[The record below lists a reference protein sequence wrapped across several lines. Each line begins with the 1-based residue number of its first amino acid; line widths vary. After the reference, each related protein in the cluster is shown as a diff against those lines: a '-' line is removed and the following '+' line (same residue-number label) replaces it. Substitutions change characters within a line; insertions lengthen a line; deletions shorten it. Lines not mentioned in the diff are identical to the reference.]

1 MKEVK
6 IKEDRASVEI
16 RLNEETGAGERRK
29 ARWAEENHPRDAK
42 PAFPQEY
49 LTESALWA
57 QSIALWLS
65 NNVES
70 PKASA
75 VANLAAGVCGR
86 IAEKAKKG
94 AYRGEDDQELSDLVR
109 MIGMFAGED
118 YKISANL
125 LALKEKTSE
134 WTGRDQHDRR
144 GGHQALPRGRREI
157 RMDFRAPKYAREER
171 TRYFR
176 SLGKDYEEWDEGV
189 LRRYSSDGER
199 KDPWLAEGELTER
212 GKAGIRFANQAY
224 LSGDADV
231 RCHIWSRLIWLYDL
245 RDLMYSAVEALKSEL
260 DPDFLDFVR
269 QAAGYAQG
277 GLPDSH
283 HAGDPLNPFLRAG
296 RITLVPTAC
305 LEADA
310 SENLFPDRKELY
322 EGYPELFG
330 QPLNRMNLKDTLEV
344 VGERGPGLFDRGDGP

>member
-1 MKEVK
+1 MIRATKRSKVMNGKPSESLFARIVDLSRGEFAKISNEASYLIKKEEEAPRYLGLSYEGRLLGFAAVERIEESEDGSRSLVLAKERGSFRPYVIPADLFFMKEVK

-29 ARWAEENHPRDAK
+29 ARWAEENRPRDAK

-94 AYRGEDDQELSDLVR
+94 AYRGEDDRELSDLVR

-134 WTGRDQHDRR
+134 WTG
-144 GGHQALPRGRREI
+144 EI
-157 RMDFRAPKYAREER
+157 STIGEEDI
-171 TRYFR
+171 
-176 SLGKDYEEWDEGV
+176 K
-189 LRRYSSDGER
+189 
-199 KDPWLAEGELTER
+199 P
-212 GKAGIRFANQAY
+212 
-224 LSGDADV
+224 
-231 RCHIWSRLIWLYDL
+231 
-245 RDLMYSAVEALKSEL
+245 
-260 DPDFLDFVR
+260 
-269 QAAGYAQG
+269 
-277 GLPDSH
+277 
-283 HAGDPLNPFLRAG
+283 
-296 RITLVPTAC
+296 C
-305 LEADA
+305 LE
-310 SENLFPDRKELY
+310 
-322 EGYPELFG
+322 EGG
-330 QPLNRMNLKDTLEV
+330 K
-344 VGERGPGLFDRGDGP
+344 